1 MSRLVIVEN
10 DPVRGTDTHNVKGVD
25 RSVPPNLYTGT
36 GDFDYDGAMADRL
49 VHFVRIAGM
58 AVAVVSSGSRLN
70 AGQDGAPAGRHW
82 GPMGSNFTPAAPPPN
97 TDPSGGGALQITD
110 APLGAGV
117 PNAGAG
123 SALLTV
129 DGVKVLLDADE
140 IDTCSGVGAT
150 AGSTVTA
157 TGQDFVTCS
166 S

>member
-1 MSRLVIVEN
+1 MSRRVIVEN
-10 DPVRGTDTHNVKGVD
+10 DPVRGTDTHNVSG
-25 RSVPPNLYTGT
+25 SNTNVPPNPYTGT
-36 GDFDYDGAMADRL
+36 GDFDYDGAMTERL
-49 VHFVRIAGM
+49 VDFVRIAGR
-58 AVAVVSSGSRLN
+58 AVAVVSSGSTLN
-70 AGQDGAPAGRHW
+70 TGQDVRPAGKHS
-82 GPMGSNFTPAAPPPN
+82 GPTGSNFKPAAPAPN
-97 TDPSGGGALQITD
+97 PATLNITD
-110 APLGAGV
+110 VPLGSGV

-129 DGVKVLLDADE
+129 DGIKVLLDADE

>member
-10 DPVRGTDTHNVKGVD
+10 DPVRGTDTHNVKGSDV
-25 RSVPPNLYTGT
+25 SVPPNPYTGT
-36 GDFDYDGAMADRL
+36 GDFDYDGAMTDRL
-49 VHFVRIAGM
+49 IDFVRIAGR
-58 AVAVVSSGSRLN
+58 AVTVVSSGSRLTT
-70 AGQDGAPAGRHW
+70 GQDVAPAGKHS
-82 GPMGSNFTPAAPPPN
+82 GPMGSHFTPAAPAPN
-97 TDPSGGGALQITD
+97 TATLAITD

-123 SALLTV
+123 SAVLTV
-129 DGVKVLLDADE
+129 DGAKVLLDADQ
-140 IDTCSGVGAT
+140 IDTCSGVGAK